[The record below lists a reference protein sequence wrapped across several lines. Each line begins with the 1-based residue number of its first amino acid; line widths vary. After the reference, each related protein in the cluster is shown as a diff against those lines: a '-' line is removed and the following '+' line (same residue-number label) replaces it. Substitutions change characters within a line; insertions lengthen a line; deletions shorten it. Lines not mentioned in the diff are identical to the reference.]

1 MFVFD
6 TRRRGRVYFAGAATE
21 AAGRRDAEKAEKQVV
36 TQRESLAAAKKL
48 WRAKGDVAVLFKPE
62 LYALLLSLKTDK
74 INAQSALTTVLL
86 PAYRKALACAA
97 AAAARQQP
105 PPEMCGAPSGDGGG
119 GGGARP
125 AGRRPARKGGGGRS
139 PGRGCCPH
147 CTCRTHPQR
156 LRSRCC

>member
-1 MFVFD
+1 M
-6 TRRRGRVYFAGAATE
+6 
-21 AAGRRDAEKAEKQVV
+21 
-36 TQRESLAAAKKL
+36 
-48 WRAKGDVAVLFKPE
+48 LFKPE
-62 LYALLLSLKTDK
+62 LYALLVSLKTDK

-125 AGRRPARKGGGGRS
+125 AGLGGRR
-139 PGRGCCPH
+139 GRVAAGGALGGVAVRTVRAGRTPSGCAAAAADG
-147 CTCRTHPQR
+147 
-156 LRSRCC
+156 SRGVISC